1 MKTSGMTRRV
11 HVNPATGAGMVRAA
25 GLIGFRALVEET
37 GGDPGPLL
45 RAAGIDPDLLDSPDS
60 RLPYAAMIQLLE
72 DAAARLDCPDFGLR
86 LAVHQDIRILG
97 PAAMIGLYSDTV
109 GECLKAIGTYFYAH
123 ATGGAVGLA
132 GAGPT
137 SCDVTF
143 EILIPGLHAKRQIN
157 ELSLSIGQAL
167 LEMIIA
173 PGFRSERVQ
182 FTHRRPPDVAP
193 LKKRFGQHL
202 EFDAPVNAIAIPR
215 EVLGRPVATSNAV
228 FRQVAV
234 QYVHEHVSTVTNDR
248 ARHVEL
254 LAHQLLP
261 TGRCTLRAVSD
272 ILALHPRSLQRELQ
286 VLGTDFRSILDK
298 VRRDLVTDYLRD
310 TDASLGRVAAMLG
323 YGDQA
328 AFTNAFS
335 RWFGMP
341 PHAWRMRESHR

>member
-1 MKTSGMTRRV
+1 VTRRM
-11 HVNPATGAGMVRAA
+11 HRNTTTGAGMVRAA
-25 GLIGFRALVEET
+25 GLLGFRRLVEELS
-37 GGDPGPLL
+37 GDADALL
-45 RAAGIDPDLLDSPDS
+45 RAAGIGPRVLESPES
-60 RLPYAAMIQLLE
+60 LLPYAAMIRLLE
-72 DAAARLDCPDFGLR
+72 DAAVRLDCPNFGLR
-86 LAVHQDIRILG
+86 LAAYQDVRILG

-109 GECLKAIGTYFYAH
+109 GESLKAIGTYFYAH

-132 GAGPT
+132 GAGAT

-157 ELSLSIGQAL
+157 ELSVSIGQAL
-167 LEMIIA
+167 LEMLIA
-173 PGFRSERVQ
+173 PGFRSDRVQ
-182 FTHRRPPDVAP
+182 FTHRHPSDVTP
-193 LKKRFGQHL
+193 LKKRFGPHL

-215 EVLGRPVATSNAV
+215 DVLSRPVATSNAV

-234 QYVHEHVSTVTNDR
+234 QYVHEHVSTAAHDR

-261 TGRCTLRAVSD
+261 TGRCTLRVVSEV
-272 ILALHPRSLQRELQ
+272 LALHPRSLQRELQ

-298 VRRDLVTDYLRD
+298 VRRGLVTGYLRD

-328 AFTNAFS
+328 AFTNAFN

-341 PHAWRMRESHR
+341 PRAWRMRESRR

>member
-1 MKTSGMTRRV
+1 
-11 HVNPATGAGMVRAA
+11 MVRAA
-25 GLIGFRALVEET
+25 GLLGFRRLVDEI
-37 GGDPGPLL
+37 GGDADALL
-45 RAAGIDPDLLDSPDS
+45 RAAGIGPAVLDSPDS
-60 RLPYAAMIQLLE
+60 QLPYAAMIHLLE
-72 DAAARLDCPDFGLR
+72 DAAVRLDCPDFGLR
-86 LAVHQDIRILG
+86 LAACQDIRILG

-109 GECLKAIGTYFYAH
+109 GECLKAIGTFFYAH

-173 PGFRSERVQ
+173 PGFRSERVR
-182 FTHRRPPDVAP
+182 FTHRQPPGLTA
-193 LKKRFGQHL
+193 LKKRFGPHL

-215 EVLGRPVATSNAV
+215 DVLGWPVATSNAV

-234 QYVHEHVSTVTNDR
+234 QYVHEHVSTAANDR

-341 PHAWRMRESHR
+341 PRAWRMRERHR